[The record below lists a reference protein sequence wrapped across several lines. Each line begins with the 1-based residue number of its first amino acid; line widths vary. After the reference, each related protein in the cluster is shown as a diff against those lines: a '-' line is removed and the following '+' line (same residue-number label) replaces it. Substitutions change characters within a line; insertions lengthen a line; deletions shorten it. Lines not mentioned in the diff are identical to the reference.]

1 MILSIARSPHPSRR
15 GFTLI
20 ELLVVIAIIA
30 ILAAI
35 LFPVF
40 AQAREAARK
49 ASCLSNTKQLMLGW
63 LMYTQ
68 DYDEAYPMTAACCTP
83 DDSQTYWQEMIEPY
97 IKNGGTSQVWLNK
110 TSIFICPNYLKAA
123 PARDEAGNPKDP
135 DSPQVGEYPL
145 SSYSPNFSP
154 TTAWWA
160 LGQSW
165 AGENA
170 SVGTQASTGK
180 PAQQIMLAPNHSCC
194 IETWGG
200 GGSNNWTRAARRHA
214 EGANY
219 ALLDG
224 HSKWYR
230 GPNPQYGVEANGE
243 APGTPIA
250 TNITNRPNAPV
261 FFFPRAGQQ

>member
-1 MILSIARSPHPSRR
+1 MIHYVSRKPSRQ

-40 AQAREAARK
+40 AQAREMARK
-49 ASCLSNTKQLMLGW
+49 TVCLSNIKQLTLGQ
-63 LMYTQ
+63 LMYAQ
-68 DYDEAYPMTAACCTP
+68 DYDEAYAMTAQCC
-83 DDSQTYWQEMIEPY
+83 DSGGSQIYWQEMIEPY
-97 IKNGGTSQVWLNK
+97 IKSGGTSQVWLAK
-110 TSIFICPNYLKAA
+110 TSIFICPNYLKVP
-123 PARDEAGNPKDP
+123 PAKDEAGNLGDDP
-135 DSPQVGEYPL
+135 NPGQYPL
-145 SSYSPNFSP
+145 ASYAPNFSP

-170 SVGTQASTGK
+170 SVGTLASTGK
-180 PAQQIMLAPNHSCC
+180 PSQQIFLAPNHDCC

-200 GGSNNWTRAARRHA
+200 GGSNNWTRAAVRHA

-224 HSKWYR
+224 HAKFYR
-230 GPNPQYGVEANGE
+230 GPHPQYGIDTNTGE
-243 APGTPIA
+243 ALGTPVA
-250 TNITNRPNAPV
+250 TNIHNKPDASA
-261 FFFPRAGQQ
+261 FFFPRSGE